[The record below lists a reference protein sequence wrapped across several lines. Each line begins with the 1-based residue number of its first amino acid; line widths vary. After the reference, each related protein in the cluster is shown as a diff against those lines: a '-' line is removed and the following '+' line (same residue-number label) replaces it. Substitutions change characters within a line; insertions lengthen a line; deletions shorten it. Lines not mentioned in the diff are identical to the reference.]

1 MQEGT
6 SFCNQFGDWNPTRHM
21 AALMT
26 MLHRR
31 PARAGN
37 NIIVLYKFLDFV
49 SNLSNLYIDLLV
61 WDEWIWRTTAGD
73 ENRNNKI

>member
-1 MQEGT
+1 MLELGSRFGTDCDILYMHEGT

-61 WDEWIWRTTAGD
+61 WDE
-73 ENRNNKI
+73 